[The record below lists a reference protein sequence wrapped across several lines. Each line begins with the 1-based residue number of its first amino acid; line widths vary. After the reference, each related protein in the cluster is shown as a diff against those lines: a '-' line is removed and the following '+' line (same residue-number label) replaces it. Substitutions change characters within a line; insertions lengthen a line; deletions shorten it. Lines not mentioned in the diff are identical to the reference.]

1 MKTMYTHPNPTLD
14 RLTQYGATALATL
27 MLLAALAQ
35 LGLAFSIYPPGIF
48 VLTAVI
54 TMLLIPFVL
63 MLTAATPAVTLA
75 REGLAIEPLIWKKR
89 VVSWSAV
96 KAIKPYPL
104 LPQADAESGRKA
116 AQGRKRYRPA
126 EGIML
131 VIPGLPPQYRI
142 AGWLAGEGWTPIIA
156 VTTRTHQDYD
166 QLVSSIRAQVGAA
179 TGES

>member
-1 MKTMYTHPNPTLD
+1 MKSSHAHPNPTLD
-14 RLTQYGATALATL
+14 RLTQYGAAALATL

-35 LGLAFSIYPPGIF
+35 LSLAFSVYPPGIF

-54 TMLLIPFVL
+54 TLLLIPFVL
-63 MLTAATPAVTLA
+63 MLTTATPAVSLTH
-75 REGLAIEPLIWKKR
+75 EGLSIEPLIWKKR
-89 VVSWSAV
+89 LVPWDAV
-96 KAIKPYPL
+96 KAIKRYPL

-116 AQGRKRYRPA
+116 ALGRKRYRPA

-131 VIPGLPPQYRI
+131 VIPGLPPQYCI

-156 VTTRTHQDYD
+156 LTTRTHRDYD
-166 QLVSSIRAQVGAA
+166 QLVGSIRAKVGAA